1 MKMAFEDRCSPNQA
15 NSPGPMPNKVPST
28 DSTCPSPNDRPLKP
42 YTCNTITPK
51 HERSTSPVQNIPYKR
66 PQYPSPIYGHL
77 ESPKDNNQSLIYHP
91 YLNGFFINGI
101 PRPLDYTIPFYEHV
115 TKDMSVNGVQDK
127 VVMDEDLPKLKF
139 SINNILKPEFGSKK
153 SIKKQPTVPYKP
165 YDLVKNVQD
174 KASASHLGQ
183 PPRLL
188 PTREDFGFA
197 SSRSEVGNKRPDS
210 ANSSISTS
218 SSTVSSQGAV
228 QNGNGGYGTGSDD
241 GGSTKTASGDNAG
254 RQWPAWVYCTRYS
267 DRPSSGQF
275 HTICCTNCFSR
286 GQSFIFWKGN

>member
-1 MKMAFEDRCSPNQA
+1 MAFEDRCSPNQA
-15 NSPGPMPNKVPST
+15 NSPGPMPNKVPSS
-28 DSTCPSPNDRPLKP
+28 DTCPSPNDRPLKP

-51 HERSTSPVQNIPYKR
+51 HERSTSPVQISPYKR
-66 PQYPSPIYGHL
+66 PQYPSPIYGSL
-77 ESPKDNNQSLIYHP
+77 ESPKDNQSLIYHP

-101 PRPLDYTIPFYEHV
+101 PRPLDYSIPFYEHV
-115 TKDMSVNGVQDK
+115 TKDMSPNVAQDK
-127 VVMDEDLPKLKF
+127 PENIEDLPKLKF
-139 SINNILKPEFGSKK
+139 SINNILKPEFGTKK
-153 SIKKQPTVPYKP
+153 TVKKQPNVPYKP
-165 YDLVKNVQD
+165 YDLVKSLHE
-174 KASASHLGQ
+174 KASVSHLGQ
-183 PPRLL
+183 PRLL
-188 PTREDFGFA
+188 PRDDFGFG
-197 SSRSEVGNKRPDS
+197 SSRSEGNKRPDS

-275 HTICCTNCFSR
+275 RTILCAN
-286 GQSFIFWKGN
+286 